1 VIVTEERPSDAEF
14 RLVTILFADIVGSTA
29 MLGRTDAE
37 TTRLALDRCL
47 RIMSQ
52 SVDRFGGTVARLAGD
67 GLLAFFGAPKAHE
80 DDPERAALAALDM
93 HAAIQHYGQD
103 LNEDLSI
110 RVGINTGRVIMGEV
124 GGEIKSEYTAMGE
137 PIHFAARLESAAEPG
152 TTLVGET
159 TCRLIRHRFETS
171 ATEPKV
177 FKGFD
182 EPQVAYKLVGALAQA
197 QAERGRAG
205 GASTPF
211 VGRGR
216 ELEDLSDM
224 IDDLTRGRGAIAAL
238 IGEPG
243 VGKSRL
249 LHELRQRQDGADV
262 TWAEGRAYSYTQ
274 DQPHGVIRELLHELL
289 GLSPDDTPAM
299 TDLKLERAL
308 MPLFEDE
315 ANQVW
320 PFLAALLGAPQPP
333 SSEQS
338 LDELDPETLAGKM
351 TEAFVRTIEAMAA
364 QRPLVMSF
372 DDLHWADPSSLE
384 WIQAL
389 FLSTERVP
397 LVLILM
403 FRPETDKKVWDL
415 KAAAERDFGHR
426 FLPIRLK
433 PLGEADTNE
442 LIHGLLP
449 GDQGRTD
456 VISQVRERAEGNPFY
471 VEELVRALAESAQAG
486 DSEEMPSGSSKLKVP
501 ETLQEVVQARIDR
514 LPLPDRTALQAAAVI
529 GRRFAF
535 PVLQELI
542 APENSLEE
550 RILHLQRADL
560 IRERARIPHPE
571 YTFKHSIVHELTY
584 HSVVA
589 EQRRKLHEQAGEILE
604 RLYADRLADHASVIA
619 HHYLEGGND
628 EKALAFE
635 RMAAENAY
643 RVFANLEAAEHYEK
657 ALAVARRLQ
666 IHGDELIQ
674 LWLHTGRSHEL
685 SADYEQA
692 ERTYREMAD
701 TAKEASDREML
712 LAANMA
718 RITVM
723 VTPTQLMNGEA
734 ARQLIDESMALA
746 QSLNDRA
753 AEASLYWSM
762 GLLARFEG
770 NGEDAVKYGETSL
783 QIARELDLVEQS
795 GFTMTDLYWAYMAVG
810 DLTRARQT
818 IEQAEE
824 TWQALG
830 NLPMYTDSLSSSV
843 ALYFLVG
850 DYQAS
855 VEAAGRAWEIS
866 SEIDNL
872 WGKSFSRLFAPMAL
886 LDLGEIGDALA
897 QMQESLDLAVE
908 AGFWIPQVFVPA
920 VMAATYGQMGMPR
933 RGRQVLQK
941 GPSEVPG
948 SAPFAPEF
956 LAGVDGYLQV
966 LAGER
971 DPRGPAP
978 PPMFEEDGFSTLLA
992 AVWSTLQVEAGLIA
1006 FHSGYEEVEALA
1018 TKRVEMARTMNT
1030 TAHLIEAL
1038 MILGE
1043 AELNLGKTQAA
1054 ADRFAEALE
1063 VADRI
1068 GHKRLCWRILKGFAR
1083 AQSILGEEE
1092 AADRSLAR
1100 AREEINY
1107 IAERAGSDELR
1118 QAFLT
1123 RAEVQEVM
1131 NSGGAL

>member
-1 VIVTEERPSDAEF
+1 MADERSNEAEF

-29 MLGRTDAE
+29 MLERTDAE
-37 TTRLALDRCL
+37 TMRLALDRCL

-80 DDPERAALAALDM
+80 DDPERAALAALEM
-93 HAAIQHYGQD
+93 HEAIQHYGQE
-103 LNEDLSI
+103 LNQDLSI
-110 RVGINTGRVIMGEV
+110 RVGINTGRVIMGDV

-171 ATEPKV
+171 ATEPRV

-182 EPQVAYKLVGALAQA
+182 QPQVAYRLVGALPEPQS
-197 QAERGRAG
+197 ERGRSG

-211 VGRGR
+211 VGRSR
-216 ELEDLSDM
+216 EMDDLSRLVDE
-224 IDDLTRGRGAIAAL
+224 LTRGRGAIAAL

-249 LHELRQRQDGADV
+249 LHELRQLQAEADV

-274 DQPHGVIRELLHELL
+274 DQPHGVIRDLLHELL
-289 GLSPDDTPAM
+289 GLSADDTPAM

-308 MPLFEDE
+308 MPLFEGE
-315 ANQVW
+315 SSTVW

-338 LDELDPETLAGKM
+338 LDDLDPETLAGKM
-351 TEAFVRTIEAMAA
+351 TEAFVHTIEAMAA
-364 QRPLVMSF
+364 QKPLVLSF

-397 LVLILM
+397 LALILM

-415 KAAAERDFGHR
+415 KASAERDFGHR
-426 FLPIRLK
+426 FLPMRLQ
-433 PLGEADTNE
+433 PLNPAETDT
-442 LIHGLLP
+442 LIQGLLSSDS
-449 GDQGRTD
+449 GQQDL
-456 VISQVRERAEGNPFY
+456 ISDVRERAEGNPFY
-471 VEELVRALAESAQAG
+471 VEELVRALVEPVPATDLTKAS
-486 DSEEMPSGSSKLKVP
+486 PRGSTDLTVP
-501 ETLQEVVQARIDR
+501 ETVQEVVQARIDR
-514 LPLPDRTALQAAAVI
+514 LPQGDRAALQAAAVI

-535 PVLQELI
+535 PVLEAMI
-542 APENSLEE
+542 APQNSLEE
-550 RILHLQRADL
+550 KILHLQRADL

-571 YTFKHSIVHELTY
+571 YIFKHSIVHELTY

-589 EQRRKLHEQAGEILE
+589 EQRKRLHERAGEILE
-604 RLYADRLADHASVIA
+604 QLYSDRLADHASVIA

-628 EKALAFE
+628 PKALEFE
-635 RMAAENAY
+635 RLAAESAY

-657 ALAVARRLQ
+657 AVAVARRLH

-674 LWLHTGRSHEL
+674 LWLHAGRAREL
-685 SADYEQA
+685 SSDYDGAD
-692 ERTYREMAD
+692 RTYREMAE
-701 TAKEASDREML
+701 TAKQADDREML

-718 RITVM
+718 RITIM
-723 VTPTQLMNGEA
+723 VTPTQLMNGDA

-753 AEASLYWSM
+753 AESSLFWSM

-770 NGEDAVKYGETSL
+770 NAENAVEYGEKSL
-783 QIARELDLVEQS
+783 QIARELGLVEQS
-795 GFTMTDLYWAYMAVG
+795 GFTLTDLFWGYLAVG
-810 DLTRARQT
+810 DFERARQT

-824 TWQALG
+824 TWQALV

-843 ALYFLVG
+843 ALHFLVG

-855 VEAAGRAWEIS
+855 LEAARRAWEIS
-866 SEIDNL
+866 TEIDNL
-872 WGKSFSRLFAPMAL
+872 WGKSFSRLFAPMTL
-886 LDLGEIGDALA
+886 LDLGETGRALA

-920 VMAATYGQMGMPR
+920 VMAATYGHMGQPE
-933 RGRQVLQK
+933 RGQQILQDA
-941 GPSEVPG
+941 PSEVPG
-948 SAPFAPEF
+948 SAPFGPEF
-956 LAGVDGYLQV
+956 LTTVNAYLQV

-971 DPRGPAP
+971 APSDPVPL
-978 PPMFEEDGFSTLLA
+978 PMFDTGSFTTLLA
-992 AVWSTLQVEAGLIA
+992 AVWPTLQVEAGLVA
-1006 FHSGYEEVEALA
+1006 YHSGYEAMEALA
-1018 TKRVEMARTMNT
+1018 TRRVDMARGDNT
-1030 TAHLIEAL
+1030 PTHLIEAL
-1038 MILGE
+1038 LVLGE
-1043 AELNLGKTQAA
+1043 AELSLEKTRAA
-1054 ADRFAEALE
+1054 ADRFEEAIEL
-1063 VADRI
+1063 ADRI
-1068 GHKRLCWRILKGFAR
+1068 GHKRLCWQILKGLAE
-1083 AQSILGEEE
+1083 AQTILDEPE
-1092 AADRSLAR
+1092 AADRTHAR
-1100 AREEINY
+1100 AREEIEY
-1107 IAERAGSDELR
+1107 IADRAGSEELR
-1118 QAFLT
+1118 QSFLK
-1123 RAEVQEVM
+1123 RPEVRQVM
-1131 NSGGAL
+1131 DMDESP